1 MYDELYNAW
10 MKEKDNTE
18 LQKLPKDF
26 YSKIINYVG
35 RIRQEGRMLDQ
46 NSPKARLTSKE
57 LLNAKRLVEELFRL
71 RFEKIVKEAALMKPL
86 GKELL
91 TPEEQTTLMGLTNS
105 TASFQY
111 FLKEALQG
119 KVSRVDELKHST
131 RVMVRFLKETPA
143 IAGADLKVYGP
154 FSVEDVA
161 ALPIENAKVL
171 VKHGVAMEIDAK

>member
-1 MYDELYNAW
+1 VYDELYKAW
-10 MKEKDNTE
+10 MMEKENSE

-26 YSKIINYVG
+26 YSEIIHYVG

-46 NSPKARLTSKE
+46 SSPKAKLTSRE
-57 LLNAKRLVEELFRL
+57 LSNAKRLVEELLGL
-71 RFEKIVKEAALMKPL
+71 RYEKIVKEVALKPL

-91 TPEEQTTLMGLTNS
+91 APEEQTTLMGLMNS
-105 TASFQY
+105 TTSFQY

-119 KVSRVDELKHST
+119 KVSRVDHNKHPT
-131 RVMVRFLKETPA
+131 RVMLRFLKKTPA

-161 ALPIENAKVL
+161 TLPIENAKVL
-171 VKHGVAMEIDAK
+171 VEHGVAVQIDTK